1 MRLATFAPIAL
12 ASLGLSLSLS
22 VTTGCGGAVG
32 DEDIQ
37 DSSDEA
43 AVERAQVKSCNE
55 ATPEGDETVT
65 EARARCL
72 TTAAS
77 DFLAKYDATATAA
90 GLTKLTATYKI
101 RVDGGSCFKE
111 EKSGWTQNYDLKG
124 SNDVERLR
132 LQMKYAAEFLM
143 RFHEDAAGYPNRYFE
158 QVALC
163 PRDSI
168 KADMLLQGRT
178 LYVGM
183 TMGWWNVSSI
193 QVRDA
198 FELRAL
204 WSAGEHLKQE
214 FPQVIPY
221 WRLLD
226 PIGAPRRALRKLIGE
241 GARVV
246 KERLAATK
254 AKSEVE
260 VRADVRE
267 MVATVVS
274 PTLNESATSKAS
286 LRDAALKKIETLS
299 KEQLVDLATRWA
311 SFVEDRENLE
321 GMTEAVLATHEAT
334 ASKSYKVDIEQ
345 RGLVAVGNFHDID
358 VKVSALLPRGKQF
371 SRYVTIERVE
381 HDIKVRQ
388 YALVAVYTIDNVS
401 VNLAIG
407 ADRGLETAGFEHAF
421 ARIVE

>member
-1 MRLATFAPIAL
+1 MRALPFARFAPVAL
-12 ASLGLSLSLS
+12 ASLGLAL
-22 VTTGCGGAVG
+22 GACSSPTG
-32 DEDIQ
+32 DEEVVDG
-37 DSSDEA
+37 SEEA
-43 AVERAQVKSCNE
+43 AVERNQLKSCNDVVPQ
-55 ATPEGDETVT
+55 ADETVT
-65 EARARCL
+65 DARARCL
-72 TTAAS
+72 TGMAS
-77 DFLAKYDATATAA
+77 EFLAKHDKAATDA
-90 GLTKLTATYKI
+90 GLAKLSATYKI

-158 QVALC
+158 NVALC

-168 KADMLLQGRT
+168 DADMLLQGKT

-183 TMGWWNVSSI
+183 TMGWWNLSSI

-198 FELRAL
+198 FELRRF
-204 WSAGEHLKQE
+204 WSAGDHLKQE

-246 KERLAATK
+246 KERLGAAK
-254 AKSEVE
+254 AKSELE
-260 VRADVRE
+260 VRADVKE
-267 MVATVVS
+267 MVSTVVS
-274 PTLNESATSKAS
+274 PSLKANDGSGS
-286 LRDAALKKIETLS
+286 LLQNLAMKKIDALT
-299 KEQLVDLATRWA
+299 KDQLVDLAERWS

-334 ASKSYKVDIEQ
+334 ATKSYKVDIEQ

-381 HDIKVRQ
+381 NEIKVRQ

-407 ADRGLETAGFEHAF
+407 ADRGLETAGFEHAL
-421 ARIVE
+421 ARVAP